1 MAKYFTKDHEW
12 LDRDGDV
19 VTVGITN
26 HAQSQLGDIVFL
38 ELPKIGRT
46 VKKGDSAAIVES
58 VKAASDVYAPLSG
71 AVVEV
76 NEELELRFKQIVV
89 TYSKR
94 LGDHDVPMPPFIYRG
109 PKDPKPGGGLGLPF

>member
-1 MAKYFTKDHEW
+1 LAKFFTRDHEW

-38 ELPKIGRT
+38 ELPSVGRT
-46 VKKGDSAAIVES
+46 VTKGDSAATVES

-71 AVVEV
+71 EIIEV
-76 NEELELRFKQIVV
+76 NEKLVSDPARINTEAQNGAWFFKLRLSDEAEL
-89 TYSKR
+89 
-94 LGDHDVPMPPFIYRG
+94 
-109 PKDPKPGGGLGLPF
+109 KDAMDEAAYLKIIA

>member
-1 MAKYFTKDHEW
+1 LARYFTKEHEW
-12 LDRDGDV
+12 LDRNGDI

-38 ELPKIGRT
+38 ELPNVGRT

-71 AVVEV
+71 EVVEV
-76 NEELELRFKQIVV
+76 NEPLVADPARINTEAEGGAWLFKLRLADEAEL
-89 TYSKR
+89 
-94 LGDHDVPMPPFIYRG
+94 
-109 PKDPKPGGGLGLPF
+109 KDAMDEAAYLKIIA

>member
-71 AVVEV
+71 EVVEV
-76 NEELELRFKQIVV
+76 NEELVADPARINTEAEGGAWLFKLRMSDEAELKDAMDEAA
-89 TYSKR
+89 YSK
-94 LGDHDVPMPPFIYRG
+94 LIT
-109 PKDPKPGGGLGLPF
+109 

>member
-38 ELPKIGRT
+38 ELPKIGRN

-58 VKAASDVYAPLSG
+58 VKAASDVYAPLTG
-71 AVVEV
+71 EIIEV
-76 NEELELRFKQIVV
+76 NEKLVSDPARINAEAEGGAWLFKLRLSDEAELGDAMDEA
-89 TYSKR
+89 TYSK
-94 LGDHDVPMPPFIYRG
+94 IIA
-109 PKDPKPGGGLGLPF
+109 